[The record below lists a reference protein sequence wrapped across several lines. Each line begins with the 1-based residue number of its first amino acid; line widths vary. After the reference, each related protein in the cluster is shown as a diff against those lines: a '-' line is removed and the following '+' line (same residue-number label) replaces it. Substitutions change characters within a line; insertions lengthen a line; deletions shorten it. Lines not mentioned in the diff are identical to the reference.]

1 MTMRQKAN
9 RSLLLLGLFFIMAA
23 CCLFIFPDNWWV
35 RMLLYTGEAGL
46 VGALADLFAVTVLF
60 RHPFGLKWFPHTAI
74 IPRNRDKLIEGV
86 ATMVEQQLLSKH
98 MLKKKVSELSLVE
111 VAIAWVDRRPTGSLA
126 EQGWKVISQV
136 LSRLDMKGLSQAAE
150 AQARAGIGR
159 IQLSPY
165 AGKALRWLLRQGSF
179 QAWLTTVVV
188 YAEEKLSGDDTRA
201 AIREL
206 LGKEKEKFVNQGSV
220 FSKWLKK
227 MAVEIAE
234 STNALNLDDAANVL
248 HGNLKQ
254 LIQDLKSPEHE
265 LRQLIERMLYEL
277 ADTLEQRE
285 DVAQALN
292 EWRDEM
298 LDKISLLPSIEALFG
313 HFRELLVQDP
323 QLQTVPYGQERTV
336 NQSDIREL
344 IGRFVQRYWEQFKSD
359 EQAKAMLEQYAQR
372 FAHKVI
378 DSEHAIIGVVVRKT
392 LESFTEQRLVEF
404 IESKVETDLQRI
416 RINGAYIGAALGAA
430 FYLILYG
437 VYEPLLL
444 AIKS

>member
-9 RSLLLLGLFFIMAA
+9 RSLLLLGIFFILAA
-23 CCLFIFPDNWWV
+23 CCLFVFPNNWWV
-35 RMLLYTGEAGL
+35 RMLLYTCEAGL

-86 ATMVEQQLLSKH
+86 ATMVEHQLLSKH
-98 MLKKKVSELSLVE
+98 MLKKKVSELSLVA
-111 VAIAWVDRRPTGSLA
+111 VAIAWVDRRPAGSIA
-126 EQGWKVISQV
+126 EQGWKLISKA
-136 LSRLDMKGLSQAAE
+136 LHRLDMKGLSQAAE
-150 AQARAGIGR
+150 AQARSAIGKL
-159 IQLSPY
+159 QLSPY
-165 AGKALRWLLRQGSF
+165 AGKALRWLVRQDSF
-179 QAWLTTVVV
+179 QGWLTSLVV
-188 YAEEKLSGDDTRA
+188 YAEEKLSGDDTKA

-206 LGKEKEKFVNQGSV
+206 LGREKEKFVNQGSV

-234 STNALNLDDAANVL
+234 STNALNLDDAANAL

-254 LIQDLKSPEHE
+254 LLQDLKSPEHE
-265 LRQLIERMLYEL
+265 LRQLIAQMLEQL
-277 ADTLEQRE
+277 ADTLELRE
-285 DVAQALN
+285 DVVQALN

-313 HFRELLVQDP
+313 HFRDLLTEEP
-323 QLQTVPYGQERTV
+323 GMMPVPYGVERTV
-336 NQSDIREL
+336 NQTDIREL
-344 IGRFVQRYWEQFKSD
+344 IGRFVERYWEQFKADD
-359 EQAKAMLEQYAQR
+359 EAKAMLEQYAQS

-378 DSEHAIIGVVVRKT
+378 DSEHALIGVVVRQT
-392 LESFTEQRLVEF
+392 LDSFTEERLVEF

-416 RINGAYIGAALGAA
+416 RLNGAYIGAALGAA

-437 VYEPLLL
+437 VYEPLLAL
-444 AIKS
+444 IG